1 MKKILLAITLLITL
15 SMHAQDELPTT
26 EVRTLQNELVN
37 FDQAFEPGKVT
48 LVSFWA
54 TWCVPCKKEIANV
67 KELLP
72 KWEEEMGIDFFTV
85 SIDDSRSSAKV
96 ASYAAAQ
103 RWDFPT
109 YLDPNNDLKRSLNF
123 QTVPFSMI
131 VDGNGKIVYMHNG
144 YEEGA
149 ENEIYEKLQEITASS
164 APAKEEV
171 KEIEKIDISES
182 DMKELREMNAKDNSK
197 KPVLGGQKGL
207 KKEKSKTE

>member
-1 MKKILLAITLLITL
+1 MKKIILAFIVAFFSVSQTMAQETLP
-15 SMHAQDELPTT
+15 ST
-26 EVRTLQNELVN
+26 EVRTLKNKKVEFNSL
-37 FDQAFEPGKVT
+37 FEPGKVT

-72 KWEEEMGIDFFTV
+72 EWKEEIDFDFMTV
-85 SIDDSRSSAKV
+85 SVDDSRSAAKV

-131 VDGNGKIVYMHNG
+131 VDKEGKVAYMHNG

-149 ENEIYEKLQEITASS
+149 ENEMFEKL
-164 APAKEEV
+164 
-171 KEIEKIDISES
+171 KEIAGPQLEEMPIIEKKTEIIMEEISVPKKEIKKS
-182 DMKELREMNAKDNSK
+182 EMMKETR
-197 KPVLGGQKGL
+197 
-207 KKEKSKTE
+207 